1 MMLSL
6 HPRLRLESDLCAD
19 SANPAFSQPSYEL
32 QISSPVLFALV
43 LKLENQATND
53 ATSTAARRC
62 HSRAPK
68 GRSRNSA
75 EIHVQDVVK
84 RRP

>member
-6 HPRLRLESDLCAD
+6 HPRLRLESDHCAD
-19 SANPAFSQPSYEL
+19 SANAAFSQPSYEL
-32 QISSPVLFALV
+32 QILSPVLFALV
-43 LKLENQATND
+43 RKLENRTTND

-68 GRSRNSA
+68 DRSRNSA